1 MKRYLIYILLIV
13 FIPGACKKSS
23 LELNDPNKPTPEQSL
38 TTEAGLK
45 NFSLGILQKMM
56 ANVPDEG
63 NTNIF
68 HIALTNHS
76 ILGDE
81 AYVPYGN
88 YGFRWVDQVYKITLP
103 NGTVITNPN
112 GVDQKTQLKGF
123 DSRDAGERNA
133 FQYEWSSCYYIIA
146 QANQLLTALDNPALK
161 LSGDAANKKNVF
173 KAWALW
179 WKGYAYSRIGSMYL
193 AGVITNEAGKTNG
206 DFVDHTV
213 IMSEANKI
221 LNDCL
226 TTLNATSE
234 TDEYTSIMKGIVA
247 SFNDKNNVVT
257 PDMWKRQV
265 YSLQARNLMVN
276 KKITEMTAA
285 DWQQIIALTNQGI
298 QATDN
303 IFKFGMDPSGTND
316 VSLGQ
321 FHPYY
326 YIGEVVQFSFVSERL
341 IQEFKPEDNRFKTG
355 FVPFSVPKVNERG
368 RGLQFGT
375 RWNPVFIED
384 GGLYAT
390 GNNAGLVPWA
400 CSYEEN
406 QLMKAEALIRTGSI
420 EPGLQ
425 LVDEVRDFQHSG
437 LAHVAGT
444 GLNATQALEEFRRE
458 RRVALFLWGTAFY
471 DARRWGVT
479 KPASQGGGRANAIV
493 IVPGNLLTPP
503 QSGSVPTPCF
513 MEYNYMDYWNV
524 PQNEIDFNTPAGSV
538 SIPLK
543 N

>member
-1 MKRYLIYILLIV
+1 MKRYLIYITI
-13 FIPGACKKSS
+13 IAIIAGACKKST
-23 LELNDPNKPTPEQSL
+23 LELNDPNNPTPDQSL
-38 TTEAGLK
+38 ITEAGLQ

-63 NTNIF
+63 KTNIF

-76 ILGDE
+76 IMGDE

-88 YGFRWVDQVYKITLP
+88 YGLRWVDQVYKITLP
-103 NGTVITNPN
+103 SGTVITNPN

-133 FQYEWSSCYYIIA
+133 FLYEWASCYYIIG
-146 QANQLLTALDNPALK
+146 QANQLLAALDNPALT
-161 LSGDAANKKNVF
+161 LTGDATNKKNIF

-193 AGVITNEAGKTNG
+193 AGVITNDVGKTNG
-206 DFVDHTV
+206 DFVDHTA
-213 IMSEANKI
+213 IMAEADKV
-221 LNDCL
+221 LTDCL
-226 TTLNATSE
+226 TTLNSVSAGADYNT
-234 TDEYTSIMKGIVA
+234 TMTAIVA
-247 SFNDKNNVVT
+247 SFDDNKKIVT
-257 PDMWKRQV
+257 TDMWKRQV
-265 YSLQARNLMVN
+265 YSLQARNLLVN
-276 KKITEMTAA
+276 KKIPEMTTAN
-285 DWQQIIALTNQGI
+285 WQQIITLTNQGI

-303 IFKFGMDPSGTND
+303 VFKFGMDPSGSND
-316 VSLGQ
+316 VSLG
-321 FHPYY
+321 FYHPYAF
-326 YIGEVVQFSFVSERL
+326 IGEVQQFSFVSERL
-341 IQEFKPEDNRFKTG
+341 VQEFKANDNRLKKG

-375 RWNPVFIED
+375 RWNPVFIEN

-390 GNNAGLVPWA
+390 GDNRGTVPWA

-406 QLMKAEALIRTGSI
+406 ALMKAEALIRTGST
-420 EPGLQ
+420 ELGLQ
-425 LVDEVRDFQHSG
+425 LVDAVRDFQNSG

-444 GLNATQALEEFRRE
+444 SLNATQALEEYRRE

-479 KPASQGGGRANAIV
+479 KPAAQGGGRANAIV
-493 IVPGNLLTPP
+493 IVPGNLLSPP
-503 QSGSVPTPCF
+503 QSGSIPTPCF
-513 MEYNYMDYWNV
+513 MEYNYMDYWDV
-524 PQNEIDFNTPAGSV
+524 PQNELDFNTPGNIN
-538 SIPLK
+538 IPLK

>member
-1 MKRYLIYILLIV
+1 MKRYLIYIITIAV
-13 FIPGACKKSS
+13 VIGACKKSS
-23 LELNDPNKPTPEQSL
+23 LLKNDPNLPTPELSL
-38 TTEAGLK
+38 VTEAGLK

-56 ANVPDEG
+56 ADVPDEG

-76 ILGDE
+76 IMGDE
-81 AYVPYGN
+81 AYCPYGN
-88 YGFRWVDQVYKITLP
+88 YGFRWVDQVYSITLP

-112 GVDQKTQLKGF
+112 GLDQKTQLQGF
-123 DSRDAGERNA
+123 DSRGAGELNA
-133 FQYEWSSCYYIIA
+133 FQYEWSVCYYIIA
-146 QANQLLTALDNPALK
+146 QANQLLAALDNPELNLA
-161 LSGDAANKKNVF
+161 GEVDNKKNTF

-193 AGVITNEAGKTNG
+193 AGVITNEAGVTNG
-206 DFVDHTV
+206 DFVDHTA
-213 IMSEANKI
+213 IMTEADKI
-221 LNDCL
+221 LNECL
-226 TTLNATSE
+226 TTLNAVTESA
-234 TDEYTSIMKGIVA
+234 DYTSIMQAIVA
-247 SFNDKNNVVT
+247 SFNDNKSVVT

-265 YSLQARNLMVN
+265 YTLKARNLLAN
-276 KKITEMTAA
+276 KKITEMTTA
-285 DWQQIIALTNQGI
+285 DWQQVITLTDQGI

-303 IFKFGMDPSGTND
+303 IFRFGMDPSGAND
-316 VSLGQ
+316 VSQ
-321 FHPYY
+321 AFFHPYAF
-326 YIGEVVQFSFVSERL
+326 IGEVAQFTFVSERL
-341 IQEFKPEDNRFKTG
+341 VQEYKANDNRFNIG

-375 RWNPVFIED
+375 RWNPVYIED

-390 GNNAGLVPWA
+390 GDNRGLVPLV

-420 EPGLQ
+420 NPGLT
-425 LVDEVRDFQHSG
+425 LVDEVRDFQNSG
-437 LAHVAGT
+437 LAHVAGA
-444 GLNATQALEEFRRE
+444 GLNADQALEEYRKE

-493 IVPGNLLTPP
+493 IIPGNLLTPA
-503 QSGSVPTPCF
+503 QTGSIPTPCF
-513 MEYNYMDYWNV
+513 MEYNYMDYWDV
-524 PQNEIDFNTPAGSV
+524 PQNELDFNTPGNV

>member
-1 MKRYLIYILLIV
+1 MKRYLLYIFSIV
-13 FIPGACKKSS
+13 IISGACKKSS
-23 LELNDPNKPTPEQSL
+23 LELNNPNQPTPESSL

-45 NFSLGILQKMM
+45 NFSLGILQKMI
-56 ANVPDEG
+56 ADVPGEG
-63 NTNIF
+63 KTNIF

-76 ILGDE
+76 IMGDE
-81 AYVPYGN
+81 AYCPYGN

-103 NGTVITNPN
+103 GGTQILNPN
-112 GVDQKTQLKGF
+112 TLDQKTQLQQF
-123 DSRDAGERNA
+123 DSRGSGELNA
-133 FQYEWSSCYYIIA
+133 FQYEWASCYYLIA
-146 QANQLLTALDNPALK
+146 QANYILSALDNPVLN
-161 LSGDAANKKNVF
+161 LSGDADNKKNIF

-179 WKGYAYSRIGSMYL
+179 WKGYSYSRIGSMYL
-193 AGVITNEAGKTNG
+193 AGVITNEAGSTNG
-206 DFVDHTV
+206 NFVDHNA
-213 IMSEANKI
+213 IMAEADKN

-226 TTLNATSE
+226 TTLNAINA
-234 TDEYTSIMKGIVA
+234 TDDYTSIVTGIVA
-247 SFNDKNNVVT
+247 SFNVNKNVVT
-257 PDMWKRQV
+257 PDMWKRQI

-276 KKITEMTAA
+276 KKIEDMTTAN
-285 DWQQIIALTNQGI
+285 WQQVITLANQGI

-303 IFKFGMDPSGTND
+303 IFRFGMDPSGTND
-316 VSLGQ
+316 VSIGQ

-326 YIGEVVQFSFVSERL
+326 YLGEVVQFTFVSERL
-341 IQEFKPEDNRFKTG
+341 IQDFKPNDNRLKIA

-375 RWNPVFIED
+375 RWNPVFIEN

-390 GNNAGLVPWA
+390 GDNRGTVPWA

-420 EPGLQ
+420 DAGLQ
-425 LVDEVRDFQHSG
+425 LVDQVRDFQNSG

-444 GLNATQALEEFRRE
+444 GLNATQALEEFRKE

-479 KPASQGGGRANAIV
+479 KPAAQGGGRANAIV
-493 IVPGNLLTPP
+493 IIPGNLLTP
-503 QSGSVPTPCF
+503 QQTGSIPTPCF
-513 MEYNYMDYWNV
+513 MEYNYMDYWDV
-524 PQNEIDFNTPAGSV
+524 PQNELDFNTPGSL

>member
-1 MKRYLIYILLIV
+1 MIA
-13 FIPGACKKSS
+13 GACKKES
-23 LELNDPNKPTPEQSL
+23 LELNDPNYPTPEQSL
-38 TTEAGLK
+38 ITEAGLK
-45 NFSLGILQKMM
+45 NFSLGILQKMV
-56 ANVPDEG
+56 ADVPDEG
-63 NTNIF
+63 TTNIF

-88 YGFRWVDQVYKITLP
+88 YGLRWVDQVHKITLP

-133 FQYEWSSCYYIIA
+133 FQYEWSSCYYIIG
-146 QANQLLTALDNPALK
+146 QANLLLTSLDNPALNM
-161 LSGDAANKKNVF
+161 SGDATNKKNIF
-173 KAWALW
+173 KAWALF

-193 AGVITNEAGKTNG
+193 AGVITNESGKTNG
-206 DFVDHTV
+206 DFVDHTA
-213 IMSEANKI
+213 IMAEADKL

-226 TTLNATSE
+226 TALNAISE
-234 TDEYTSIMKGIVA
+234 TDDYSDIMKAIVA
-247 SFNDKNNVVT
+247 SFNDNGNMVT
-257 PDMWKRQV
+257 PAMWKRQI

-276 KKITEMTAA
+276 KKLSEMTTAN
-285 DWQQIIALTNQGI
+285 WQQIITLANQGI

-303 IFKFGMDPSGTND
+303 IFKFGMDPSGSND
-316 VSLGQ
+316 VSSGF
-321 FHPYY
+321 FHPYAF
-326 YIGEVVQFSFVSERL
+326 IGEVQQFSFVSERL
-341 IQEFKPEDNRFKTG
+341 VQEFKPNDNRLKIG

-390 GNNAGLVPWA
+390 GNNKGFVPWA

-406 QLMKAEALIRTGSI
+406 QLMKAEALMRTGSI
-420 EPGLQ
+420 EAGLK

-444 GLNATQALEEFRRE
+444 ELSAAQALEEFRRE

-493 IVPGNLLTPP
+493 IIPGNLLTPA
-503 QSGSVPTPCF
+503 QTGSVPTPCF
-513 MEYNYMDYWNV
+513 MEYNYMDYWDV
-524 PQNEIDFNTPAGSV
+524 PQNELDFNTPGNIA
-538 SIPLK
+538 IPLK

>member
-1 MKRYLIYILLIV
+1 MA
-13 FIPGACKKSS
+13 GACKKES
-23 LELNDPNKPTPEQSL
+23 LLLNDPNFPTPEFSL
-38 TTEAGLK
+38 TTEAGLQ

-63 NTNIF
+63 KTNIF

-103 NGTVITNPN
+103 SGTVITNPN
-112 GVDQKTQLKGF
+112 GLDQKTQLKGF

-133 FQYEWSSCYYIIA
+133 FLYEWASCYYIIG
-146 QANQLLTALDNPALK
+146 QANQLLAALDNAALN
-161 LSGDAANKKNVF
+161 LIGDAANKKNIF

-193 AGVITNEAGKTNG
+193 AGVITNDVGKTNG
-206 DFVDHTV
+206 DFVDHTA
-213 IMSEANKI
+213 IMAEADKV

-226 TTLNATSE
+226 TTLNAINE
-234 TDEYTSIMKGIVA
+234 TADYTSIMTGMVA
-247 SFNDKNNVVT
+247 SFNDNRKVT
-257 PDMWKRQV
+257 TTAMWKRQI
-265 YSLQARNLMVN
+265 YSLQARNLLVN
-276 KKITEMTAA
+276 KKLTDMTTAN
-285 DWQQIIALTNQGI
+285 WQQIITLTNQGI

-303 IFKFGMDPSGTND
+303 VFRFGIDASGTND
-316 VSLGQ
+316 VSVGQ
-321 FHPYY
+321 FHPYL
-326 YIGEVVQFSFVSERL
+326 YIGEVVQFTFVSERL
-341 IQEFKPEDNRFKTG
+341 IQEFKANDIRLSKG

-375 RWNPVFIED
+375 RWNPVFIEK

-390 GNNAGLVPWA
+390 GTNSGLVPWA

-406 QLMKAEALIRTGSI
+406 QLMKAEALIRTGST
-420 EPGLQ
+420 EAGLQ
-425 LVDEVRDFQHSG
+425 LVDAVRDFQQSG

-444 GLNATQALEEFRRE
+444 GLNAAQALEEFRRE

-479 KPASQGGGRANAIV
+479 KPASQGGGRANGIV
-493 IVPGNLLTPP
+493 IVPGNLLTPA
-503 QSGSVPTPCF
+503 QSGSIPTPCF
-513 MEYNYMDYWNV
+513 LEYNYMDYWDV
-524 PQNEIDFNTPAGSV
+524 PQNELDFNAPGSV

>member
-1 MKRYLIYILLIV
+1 MKRYLIYLLIIV
-13 FIPGACKKSS
+13 IAAGACKKSS
-23 LELNDPNKPTPEQSL
+23 LELNDPNQPTPDQSL
-38 TTEAGLK
+38 VTEAGLK

-56 ANVPDEG
+56 ADVPGEG
-63 NTNIF
+63 KTNIF
-68 HIALTNHS
+68 HIALSNHS

-81 AYVPYGN
+81 AYCPYGN
-88 YGFRWVDQVYKITLP
+88 YGFRYVNQVFKITLP
-103 NGTVITNPN
+103 NGTVVNTPQTI
-112 GVDQKTQLKGF
+112 DQKTQLQGF
-123 DSRDAGERNA
+123 DSRGAGELNA
-133 FQYEWSSCYYIIA
+133 FQYEWSSSYYLIA
-146 QANQLLTALDNPALK
+146 QANQLLDALDNPK
-161 LSGDAANKKNVF
+161 LNISGDVTNKKNTF

-193 AGVITNEAGKTNG
+193 AGVIPTQVGVTNG

-213 IMSEANKI
+213 ILAEADKA

-226 TTLNATSE
+226 TTLNAVNE
-234 TDEYTSIMKGIVA
+234 TADYTAIMQAIVA
-247 SFNDKNNVVT
+247 SFDDNKKVVS
-257 PDMWKRQV
+257 PAMWKRQV
-265 YSLQARNLMVN
+265 YSLQARNLLAN
-276 KKITEMTAA
+276 TKIADMTTAK
-285 DWQQIIALTNQGI
+285 WQQITTLANQGI

-303 IFKFGMDPSGTND
+303 IFRFGMDPSGAND
-316 VSLGQ
+316 VSLAF
-321 FHPYY
+321 FHPYAF
-326 YIGEVVQFSFVSERL
+326 IGEVQQFTFVSERL
-341 IQEFKPEDNRFKTG
+341 IQEFKPNDNRLKNG

-375 RWNPVFIED
+375 RWNPVFIEN

-390 GNNAGLVPWA
+390 GANKGLVPWA

-406 QLMKAEALIRTGSI
+406 QLMKAEALIRTGST

-425 LVDEVRDFQHSG
+425 LVDAVRDFQNSG

-503 QSGSVPTPCF
+503 QTGSIPTACF
-513 MEYNYMDYWNV
+513 MEYNYMDYWDV
-524 PQNEIDFNTPAGSV
+524 PQNELDFNTAGSA
-538 SIPLK
+538 SPPLK

>member
-1 MKRYLIYILLIV
+1 MIA
-13 FIPGACKKSS
+13 GACKKSS
-23 LELNDPNKPTPEQSL
+23 LELNDPNFPTPEQSL

-45 NFSLGILQKMM
+45 NFSLGILQKMV
-56 ANVPDEG
+56 ADVPDEG
-63 NTNIF
+63 STNIF

-76 ILGDE
+76 IMGDE

-88 YGFRWVDQVYKITLP
+88 YGLRWVDQVYKITLP

-112 GVDQKTQLKGF
+112 GFDQKTQLQGF
-123 DSRDAGERNA
+123 DSRGAGELNA
-133 FQYEWSSCYYIIA
+133 FQYEWASCYYIIG
-146 QANQLLTALDNPALK
+146 QANQLLTALDNAALII
-161 LSGDAANKKNVF
+161 SGDAANKKNVF
-173 KAWALW
+173 KAWALF

-193 AGVITNEAGKTNG
+193 AGIITNESGKTNG
-206 DFVDHTV
+206 DFVVHTA
-213 IMSEANKI
+213 ILAEADKV

-226 TTLNATSE
+226 TTLNAINE
-234 TDEYTSIMKGIVA
+234 TDDYTDIMKAIVA
-247 SFNDKNNVVT
+247 SFNDNTHVVT
-257 PDMWKRQV
+257 PAMWKRQI
-265 YSLQARNLMVN
+265 YSLQARNLLAN
-276 KKITEMTAA
+276 TKLTDMTSAQ
-285 DWQQIIALTNQGI
+285 WQQIITLTNLGI

-303 IFKFGMDPSGTND
+303 IFRFGMDPSGSID
-316 VSLGQ
+316 VSSGF
-321 FHPYY
+321 FHPYAF
-326 YIGEVVQFSFVSERL
+326 IGEVQQFSFVSERL
-341 IQEFKPEDNRFKTG
+341 IQEFKPNDNRFKIG
-355 FVPFSVPKVNERG
+355 FVPFDVPKVNERG

-375 RWNPVFIED
+375 RWNPVFIEN

-390 GNNAGLVPWA
+390 GNNRGLVPWA

-406 QLMKAEALIRTGSI
+406 ALMKAEALIRTGSI

-425 LVDEVRDFQHSG
+425 LVDAVRDFQNSG

-493 IVPGNLLTPP
+493 IIPGNLLSPP
-503 QSGSVPTPCF
+503 QTGSIATPCF
-513 MEYNYMDYWNV
+513 MEYNYMDYWDV
-524 PQNEIDFNTPAGSV
+524 PQNELDFNTAGS
-538 SIPLK
+538 SSPPLK

>member
-1 MKRYLIYILLIV
+1 MKRYLIYILIIV
-13 FIPGACKKSS
+13 MAGGSCKKSS
-23 LELNDPNKPTPEQSL
+23 LELNDPNKPIPEQSL

-81 AYVPYGN
+81 AYCPYGN

-103 NGTVITNPN
+103 GGTVITNPN
-112 GVDQKTQLKGF
+112 GADQKTQLKGF

-133 FQYEWSSCYYIIA
+133 FQYEWSSSYYIIA
-146 QANQLLTALDNPALK
+146 QANQLLAALDNAALN
-161 LSGDAANKKNVF
+161 LSGDMDNKKNIF

-193 AGVITNEAGKTNG
+193 AGIITNEAGKTNG
-206 DFVDHTV
+206 DFVDHAA
-213 IMSEANKI
+213 IMAEANKV

-226 TTLNATSE
+226 TTLNAINATGDYG
-234 TDEYTSIMKGIVA
+234 TIMKAIVA
-247 SFNDKNNVVT
+247 SFNDKANVVT
-257 PDMWKRQV
+257 PPMWKRQV
-265 YSLQARNLMVN
+265 YSLQARNLLVN
-276 KKITEMTAA
+276 KKITEMTTT
-285 DWQQIIALTNQGI
+285 DWQQIISLTDQGI

-303 IFKFGMDPSGTND
+303 IFRFGMDPSGAND

-326 YIGEVVQFSFVSERL
+326 YLGEVVQFTFVSERL
-341 IQEFKPEDNRFKTG
+341 IQEFKTTDKRLSTG
-355 FVPFSVPKVNERG
+355 FVPFTVPKVNERG

-390 GNNAGLVPWA
+390 GNNKGLVPWA

-425 LVDEVRDFQHSG
+425 LVDAVRDFQNSG

-444 GLNATQALEEFRRE
+444 GLNATQALEEYRRE
-458 RRVALFLWGTAFY
+458 RRVALFLRGTAFY
-471 DARRWGVT
+471 DARRWGIT
-479 KPASQGGGRANAIV
+479 RPASQGGGRANAIV
-493 IVPGNLLTPP
+493 IIPGELLSPP
-503 QSGSVPTPCF
+503 QTGSIPTPCF
-513 MEYNYMDYWNV
+513 MEYNYMDYWDV
-524 PQNEIDFNTPAGSV
+524 PQNEIDFNTPGNV

>member
-1 MKRYLIYILLIV
+1 MKRYLIYIITTALIV
-13 FIPGACKKSS
+13 GACKKTT
-23 LELNDPNKPTPEQSL
+23 LELNDPNLPTPELSL
-38 TTEAGLK
+38 VTEAGLK
-45 NFSLGILQKMM
+45 NFSLGILQKMI
-56 ANVPDEG
+56 ADVPDEG
-63 NTNIF
+63 STNIF

-76 ILGDE
+76 IMGDE

-88 YGFRWVDQVYKITLP
+88 YGLRWVDQVYRITLP
-103 NGTVITNPN
+103 GGTVITNPN
-112 GVDQKTQLKGF
+112 GLDQKTQLQGF
-123 DSRDAGERNA
+123 DSRGAGELNA

-146 QANQLLTALDNPALK
+146 QANQLLTALDNAALN
-161 LSGDAANKKNVF
+161 LTGDAANKKNTF
-173 KAWALW
+173 KAWALF

-213 IMSEANKI
+213 IMTEADKV
-221 LNDCL
+221 LNECL
-226 TTLNATSE
+226 TTLNAVTESG
-234 TDEYTSIMKGIVA
+234 DYTSIMQSIVA
-247 SFNDKNNVVT
+247 SFNDNKKVVT
-257 PDMWKRQV
+257 PAMWKRQI
-265 YSLQARNLMVN
+265 YSLQARNLMAN
-276 KKITEMTAA
+276 KKITEMTTAN
-285 DWQQIIALTNQGI
+285 WQQIITLTNQGI
-298 QATDN
+298 QATDI
-303 IFKFGMDPSGTND
+303 IFRFGMDPSGSND
-316 VSLGQ
+316 VSSG
-321 FHPYY
+321 FYHPYAF
-326 YIGEVVQFSFVSERL
+326 IGEVQQFSFVSERL
-341 IQEFKPEDNRFKTG
+341 VQEFKANDNRLKIG

-390 GNNAGLVPWA
+390 GANRGLVPWA

-425 LVDEVRDFQHSG
+425 LVDGVRDFQNSG

-493 IVPGNLLTPP
+493 MIPGNLLTPA
-503 QSGSVPTPCF
+503 QAGSVPTACF
-513 MEYNYMDYWNV
+513 MEYNYMDYWDV
-524 PQNEIDFNTPAGSV
+524 PQNELDFNTPGSA

>member
-1 MKRYLIYILLIV
+1 MKRHLIYILI
-13 FIPGACKKSS
+13 IIIAGGACKKSS
-23 LELNDPNKPTPEQSL
+23 LELNDPNNPTPELSL
-38 TTEAGLK
+38 VTEAGLK

-76 ILGDE
+76 IMGDE
-81 AYVPYGN
+81 AYCPYGN
-88 YGFRWVDQVYKITLP
+88 YGFRWVDQVFKITLP

-112 GVDQKTQLKGF
+112 GVDQKTQLQGF
-123 DSRDAGERNA
+123 DSRGAGELNA
-133 FQYEWSSCYYIIA
+133 FQYEWAVNYYIIA
-146 QANQLLTALDNPALK
+146 QANQLLEALDNPALV
-161 LSGDAANKKNVF
+161 LTGDADNKKNTF
-173 KAWALW
+173 RAWALW
-179 WKGYAYSRIGSMYL
+179 WKGYAFSRIGSMYL
-193 AGVITNEAGKTNG
+193 AGVIPARAGVTNG
-206 DFVDHTV
+206 DFVDHTA
-213 IMSEANKI
+213 ILAEADKV
-221 LNDCL
+221 LNECL
-226 TTLNATSE
+226 TTLNAVAESA
-234 TDEYTSIMKGIVA
+234 EYTNIMQAIVA
-247 SFNDKNNVVT
+247 SFNDNKKIVT
-257 PDMWKRQV
+257 PAMWKRQV
-265 YSLQARNLMVN
+265 YSLQARNLLAN
-276 KKITEMTAA
+276 TKITEMTAEK
-285 DWQQIIALTNQGI
+285 WQQIITLADQGI
-298 QATDN
+298 QATDV
-303 IFKFGMDPSGTND
+303 IFRFGMDPSGSND
-316 VSLGQ
+316 VSQGF
-321 FHPYY
+321 FHPYAF
-326 YIGEVVQFSFVSERL
+326 IGEVNQFTFVSERF
-341 IQEFKPEDNRFKTG
+341 IQEFKPNDTRLQKG

-390 GNNAGLVPWA
+390 GDNRGLVPWA

-420 EPGLQ
+420 EAGLQ
-425 LVDEVRDFQHSG
+425 LVDAVRDFQNSG

-444 GLNATQALEEFRRE
+444 GLNAAQALEEFRRE

-493 IVPGNLLTPP
+493 IIPGNLLSPP
-503 QSGSVPTPCF
+503 QTGSIPTPCF
-513 MEYNYMDYWNV
+513 MEYNYMDYWDV
-524 PQNEIDFNTPAGSV
+524 PQNELDFNTPGNV

>member
-1 MKRYLIYILLIV
+1 MKRYLIYILTTALIV
-13 FIPGACKKSS
+13 GGCKKTS
-23 LELNDPNKPTPEQSL
+23 LELNDPNLPTPELSL
-38 TTEAGLK
+38 VTEAGLK

-56 ANVPDEG
+56 ADVPDEG

-68 HIALTNHS
+68 HIALTNHT
-76 ILGDE
+76 IMGDE

-88 YGFRWVDQVYKITLP
+88 YGLRWVNQVYRITLP
-103 NGTVITNPN
+103 NGTVVTNPN
-112 GVDQKTQLKGF
+112 GLEQKTQLQGF
-123 DSRDAGERNA
+123 DSRGAGELNA

-146 QANQLLTALDNPALK
+146 QANQLLTALDNPALN
-161 LSGDAANKKNVF
+161 LTGDAANKKNTF
-173 KAWALW
+173 KAWALY

-213 IMSEANKI
+213 IMSEADKV
-221 LNDCL
+221 LNECL
-226 TTLNATSE
+226 TTLDAVTASA
-234 TDEYTSIMKGIVA
+234 DYTAIMQAIVA
-247 SFNDKNNVVT
+247 SFNDNKKVVT
-257 PDMWKRQV
+257 PAMWKRQI
-265 YSLQARNLMVN
+265 YSLQARNLMAN
-276 KKITEMTAA
+276 KKITEMTPAN
-285 DWQQIIALTNQGI
+285 WQQIITLTNQGI
-298 QATDN
+298 HAIHN
-303 IFKFGMDPSGTND
+303 IFRFGMDPSGSND
-316 VSLGQ
+316 VSLA
-321 FHPYY
+321 FYHPYAF
-326 YIGEVVQFSFVSERL
+326 IGEVQQFTFVSERL
-341 IQEFKPEDNRFKTG
+341 VQEFKANDTRRAKG
-355 FVPFSVPKVNERG
+355 FVPFTVPKVNERG

-375 RWNPVFIED
+375 RWNPVFIEN

-390 GNNAGLVPWA
+390 GDNRGLVPWV

-406 QLMKAEALIRTGSI
+406 QLMKAEALIRTSSI

-425 LVDEVRDFQHSG
+425 LVDAVRDFQNSG

-493 IVPGNLLTPP
+493 MIPGNLLTPA
-503 QSGSVPTPCF
+503 QAGSVPTPCF
-513 MEYNYMDYWNV
+513 MEYNYMDYWDV
-524 PQNEIDFNTPAGSV
+524 PQNELDFNTPGSA
-538 SIPLK
+538 STRLK